1 MDTKMFSEYESD
13 ILKSLENI
21 CSILQKILEV
31 DKKEKFKDASFYGVE
46 LFYNIFELVSRFDPK
61 DFKTWL
67 QKEPYQDWN
76 SKIVNLLYENREWI
90 KNILLNFTYI
100 YLTEFYSPEIYYR
113 IRSGI
118 QYLFDVWGSFQCQNE
133 ELKLIF
139 DPYDSIIHTIDEYFE
154 KWIEYSC
161 NRIKKKPKNS
171 ESLHSWWSKISDEID
186 EIVQVI
192 YQFLKIL

>member
-1 MDTKMFSEYESD
+1 MFSEYESD

-161 NRIKKKPKNS
+161 NRIKKNHII
-171 ESLHSWWSKISDEID
+171 LNHYIRGG
-186 EIVQVI
+186 
-192 YQFLKIL
+192 LK

>member
-1 MDTKMFSEYESD
+1 MFSEYESD